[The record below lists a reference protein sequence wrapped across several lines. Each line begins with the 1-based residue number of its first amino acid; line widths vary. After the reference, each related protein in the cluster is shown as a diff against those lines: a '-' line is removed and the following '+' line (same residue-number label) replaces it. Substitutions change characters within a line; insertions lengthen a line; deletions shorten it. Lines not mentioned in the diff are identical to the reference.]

1 MNREALLAL
10 GLTEDQVNQIM
21 GMHGSATQNLR
32 TQVTT
37 LTNQLAAVANP
48 QPNPAPAPQPVPTP
62 QPNPTPQDPPNDEME
77 QLRQQVAQLQSENA
91 KKDILAY
98 ATSKGLTGE
107 QVTNVLAA
115 FGDNVE
121 SAKASIDAICSI
133 ISTRETAAATA
144 KEQELANK
152 AGNPGGGTGAGGGN
166 EKSNAEKLV
175 EKFFSEQKQ
184 DNSIL
189 SHYLGGN

>member
-10 GLTEDQVNQIM
+10 GFTEEQVNQIM

-48 QPNPAPAPQPVPTP
+48 QPNQAPTP
-62 QPNPTPQDPPNDEME
+62 QTNPTPQDQTNEEME

-115 FGDNVE
+115 FGDNVK

-152 AGNPGGGTGAGGGN
+152 AGNPGGGNGGSKEDD
-166 EKSNAEKLV
+166 EKPEDVKNVESITFGGLAENAKSARDFY
-175 EKFFSEQKQ
+175 K
-184 DNSIL
+184 
-189 SHYLGGN
+189 

>member
-10 GLTEDQVNQIM
+10 GLTEEQVDQIM

-37 LTNQLAAVANP
+37 LTTQLASATNP
-48 QPNPAPAPQPVPTP
+48 QPNPAPQPTP
-62 QPNPTPQDPPNDEME
+62 QPNPQDPPSNGEE
-77 QLRQQVAQLQSENA
+77 LETLRQQVARLQSENA

-98 ATSKGLTGE
+98 ATSKGLTGD
-107 QVTNVLAA
+107 QVANVLAA
-115 FGDNVE
+115 YGDNVE
-121 SAKASIDAICSI
+121 TAKSSIDAICSI

-152 AGNPGGGTGAGGGN
+152 AGNPGGGPGAGGGN

>member
-48 QPNPAPAPQPVPTP
+48 QPNPAP
-62 QPNPTPQDPPNDEME
+62 QDPPNDEME
-77 QLRQQVAQLQSENA
+77 QLRQQIAQLQSENA

-152 AGNPGGGTGAGGGN
+152 AGNPGGGNGGTKEDD
-166 EKSNAEKLV
+166 EKPEDVKNVESITFGGLAENAKSARDFY
-175 EKFFSEQKQ
+175 K
-184 DNSIL
+184 
-189 SHYLGGN
+189 

>member
-10 GLTEDQVNQIM
+10 GLTEEQVNQIM

-37 LTNQLAAVANP
+37 LTTQLATATNP
-48 QPNPAPAPQPVPTP
+48 AQQPNQASVQQSAPTQQET
-62 QPNPTPQDPPNDEME
+62 QNEEME

-152 AGNPGGGTGAGGGN
+152 AGNPGGGNGGSKEDD
-166 EKSNAEKLV
+166 EKPEDVKNVESITFGGLAENAKSARDFY
-175 EKFFSEQKQ
+175 K
-184 DNSIL
+184 
-189 SHYLGGN
+189 

>member
-48 QPNPAPAPQPVPTP
+48 QPNPAP
-62 QPNPTPQDPPNDEME
+62 QDPPNDEME
-77 QLRQQVAQLQSENA
+77 QLRQQIAQLQSENA

-107 QVTNVLAA
+107 QVTN
-115 FGDNVE
+115 
-121 SAKASIDAICSI
+121 DAICSI

-152 AGNPGGGTGAGGGN
+152 AGNPGGGNGGTKEDD
-166 EKSNAEKLV
+166 EKPEDVKNVESITFGGLAENAKSARDFY
-175 EKFFSEQKQ
+175 K
-184 DNSIL
+184 
-189 SHYLGGN
+189 